1 MAEHLAAWLLW
12 QTLELGAHIGGLF
25 GGEDDATPKNEPEWI
40 RHWKFFYSLQS
51 QCYSSK
57 MLTNT
62 VSLPSGLLWPLAAVS
77 WGQGQLRPR
86 LESLPADAAY
96 GSEFRHPIGRGFL
109 RGAPGLPIGT
119 P

>member
-62 VSLPSGLLWPLAAVS
+62 LFPSPLGFYGHWPLFPGGKGSFAPAWNRSQLTLLMAVS
-77 WGQGQLRPR
+77 FGIPLGGAFFGVLQGCQ
-86 LESLPADAAY
+86 
-96 GSEFRHPIGRGFL
+96 
-109 RGAPGLPIGT
+109 
-119 P
+119 